1 MKKENNLKDVETPVH
16 EERRIRNDAIYAIP
30 CLEESRLKQSIV
42 VSQLPTDA
50 QR

>member
-1 MKKENNLKDVETPVH
+1 MKKENNLKDVETPVY
-16 EERRIRNDAIYAIP
+16 EERRIRNDAIYAIL